1 MSGFVPSVRRRL
13 FPMLTGCSLPE
24 GSYVIQPVPL
34 KKKRM
39 RISEI
44 SSLKSMKIWS
54 LFLKRGYGRTLKKE
68 KDTTLPFSEKQEK
81 TLLKTMPHLM
91 MHLPLFRAAASPL

>member
-1 MSGFVPSVRRRL
+1 
-13 FPMLTGCSLPE
+13 MLTGCSLPE

-54 LFLKRGYGRTLKKE
+54 LFSKNVYGPTLKKE
-68 KDTTLPFSEKQEK
+68 KGTTLPFSEKQEK
-81 TLLKTMPHLM
+81 TLLKALQHRM